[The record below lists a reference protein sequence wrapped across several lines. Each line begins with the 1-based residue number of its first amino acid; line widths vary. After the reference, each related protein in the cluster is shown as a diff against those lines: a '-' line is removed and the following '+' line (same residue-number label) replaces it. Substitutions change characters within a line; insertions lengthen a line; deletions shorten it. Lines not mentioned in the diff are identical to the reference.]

1 MLGAYLHFNS
11 ETYKSNL
18 FCLQVNNSDITFPAI
33 IFSIKMTKF
42 PSESQYT
49 YIYFTYRISPF
60 LMWSMFFITEK
71 YLYLF
76 TDICKYR

>member
-1 MLGAYLHFNS
+1 MPTHSFLQLSNILKFKIALLGAYLHFNS

-42 PSESQYT
+42 PSQSQYT

-60 LMWSMFFITEK
+60 LM
-71 YLYLF
+71 
-76 TDICKYR
+76 